1 MDIVEP
7 DFIYIRLLIDL
18 FIEISVF
25 NGLYCNM
32 SVYLEIGNVL
42 GFSLLLSYIS
52 VLGMFS
58 LL

>member
-7 DFIYIRLLIDL
+7 DFIYIRLLIEL
-18 FIEISVF
+18 SIEILVF

-42 GFSLLLSYIS
+42 GFSLLLNYIS